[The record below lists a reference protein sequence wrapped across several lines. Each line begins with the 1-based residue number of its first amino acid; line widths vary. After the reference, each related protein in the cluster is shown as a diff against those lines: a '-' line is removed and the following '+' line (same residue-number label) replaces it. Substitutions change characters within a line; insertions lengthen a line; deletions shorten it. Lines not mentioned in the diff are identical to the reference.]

1 VTAPP
6 ARPGADAPDGGG
18 TDPDGIRRAVV
29 ATAPVRVADVGGWT
43 DTWFGAPGQVCSLAV
58 EPGVQVRAEL
68 VDAPAADAAAELVDA
83 PAADA
88 AARVHLV
95 APDLGEDYRF
105 DPPSEPTPPA
115 GARATAGG
123 GPARSLRQPLLEH
136 AAAEALERHPVP
148 DGSVVRLTVTSAVPV
163 GASLGTSASVVV
175 AVLGALDALLAPS
188 PEPADLDPADLA
200 RRAHTVETA
209 RAGREA
215 GVQDHWAAAVGHA
228 QHLVVDTY
236 PTVRS
241 RRLDLTD
248 RVREELAD
256 RVVTVAFGP
265 HDSSAVHGEVI
276 QALLSC
282 DGTSH
287 DRVRHATRRLA
298 SLAAEAA
305 DRLEAGDVDGWAA
318 VLTRATEA
326 QAHLHPGLVGAP
338 HQAAIDVARSL
349 GAVGWKVNGAGG
361 GGGSLTVV
369 ASRTGAS
376 SAALRRRLAA
386 GGPGW
391 QVLDLGPAGGLQ
403 VRAVDAG
410 PEAEVAGHPIAPGPV
425 NGEPQPPSPR

>member
-1 VTAPP
+1 MTAPP
-6 ARPGADAPDGGG
+6 ARPGADAPDGDGR
-18 TDPDGIRRAVV
+18 DPDGIRRAVV

-68 VDAPAADAAAELVDA
+68 VDAPAADG
-83 PAADA
+83 

-115 GARATAGG
+115 GARATAGD

-136 AAAEALERHPVP
+136 AAAEALARHPVP
-148 DGSVVRLTVTSAVPV
+148 PAMALRLTVTSAVPV

-188 PEPADLDPADLA
+188 PSEPADSDPADLA

-241 RRLDLTD
+241 RRLDITD

-256 RVVTVAFGP
+256 RVVTVAFDP

-326 QAHLHPGLVGAP
+326 QAQLHPGLVGAP
-338 HQAAIDVARSL
+338 HQAAIALARSL

-369 ASRTGAS
+369 TGRNDATS

-410 PEAEVAGHPIAPGPV
+410 PQAEVAGHPIAPGPV